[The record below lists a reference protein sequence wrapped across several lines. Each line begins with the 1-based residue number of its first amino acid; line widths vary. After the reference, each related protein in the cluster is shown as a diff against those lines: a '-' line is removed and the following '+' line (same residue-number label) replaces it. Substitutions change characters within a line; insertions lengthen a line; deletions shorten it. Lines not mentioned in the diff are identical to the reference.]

1 MAESFSV
8 QAILSANDKNFS
20 AGIKSASSAL
30 NGLKSSI
37 TGGLGFGILAGVGQ
51 QAFSAISGSVTGLVG
66 EINSSNAAWKT
77 FSANMEMAGKGKD
90 EIASVKSE
98 LQSFAEQTIYSASD
112 MASTYSQLA
121 AVGTKNTTQLVKG
134 FGGLAAASEN
144 PKQAMKT
151 LSQQATQMAAKP
163 KVAWEDFKLMLEQT
177 PAGISQIAKSMG
189 MTTAELVKN
198 VQDGKVKTE
207 DFFDAIAKVGTNDSF
222 TKLATQYKTVDQA
235 MDGLQETASNKLSP
249 AFDVLSTAGI
259 NAISGIVDAVGSLD
273 ASGLADKTSAVLESA
288 GKYWNVFKDDVKEV
302 GAAFGSA
309 ISAIKSSMGDLNGSF
324 GSIESVNT
332 FSDALGVATGA
343 LTTFA
348 GFLEEHSDAVAK
360 LITLLPKLFLAYQGF
375 KIIRTVA
382 PFVGTFSGAILKL
395 TAGGVGKIAGK
406 LLGIAAGEKAAG
418 SAAKTNSKQ
427 MLAAAKSFALMGVA
441 VLAISAGFALLAY
454 SAISV
459 ANAGPAAIAV
469 LFGMIAAVAALGAG
483 MAIMLNSI
491 KASPAKLTAISTA
504 MLALGAAVVLVSA
517 GFAILTASAIS
528 LANAG
533 PLAIAVMVGMVAAI
547 AGLAVGAAA
556 LGPALTAGAI
566 GFIAF
571 GAGIALV
578 GVGALAAAAAL
589 SVVASVLPTV
599 VEYGA
604 SGAVSIAALGVSMI
618 VFAAGAA
625 LAGAGALVLGAGLL
639 VVGAGALVAAAGVLA
654 LGAAVIVL
662 GAGVLVTAAGVTLL
676 GAALPVVGAGAL
688 AAAAGVATLSAAE
701 LVLVAALIA
710 GTGSLIAFGAAVVA
724 STVGIAA
731 FGAAMLVAAGGS
743 VAMAAALV
751 AVNASMKSISSN
763 AKSAQTSISAMQGSI
778 SVVQSELNGLGSI
791 AQSAV
796 NKLISTFDTG
806 ASRAKS
812 SGQKIGTNIQS
823 GVRSGTNQLPTIATQ
838 AMSRFNAA
846 IGSGGAR
853 AVSTSRN
860 MTRSI
865 VSSMNGA
872 SSGAYSAGRNIGVGL
887 ANGMESQLGRVR
899 AAAAQLAAAAEA
911 AIRAEAKIHSPSRV
925 AYGLGEY
932 YGEGYVYG
940 IKGCIVA
947 AHHVAAEL
955 VSAPAPASIP
965 ANLGDNITLYDAYK
979 YNSDATYTIVVPLD
993 IDGREVAKATAA
1005 YTKSELETHQRREER
1020 RKGRK

>member
-235 MDGLQETASNKLSP
+235 MDGLQETVSNKLSP

-589 SVVASVLPTV
+589 SVIASVLPTV

-604 SGAVSIAALGVSMI
+604 SGAVSVAALGVSMI
-618 VFAAGAA
+618 AFA
-625 LAGAGALVLGAGLL
+625 AGAGALVLGAGLL

-751 AVNASMKSISSN
+751 AVNASMKLISSN

-778 SVVQSELNGLGSI
+778 SVVQSGLNGLGSI

-812 SGQKIGTNIQS
+812 SGQKIGTNVQS
-823 GVRSGTNQLPTIATQ
+823 GVRSGTNQLPTIAAQ

-865 VSSMNGA
+865 VSSMNSA

>member
-163 KVAWEDFKLMLEQT
+163 KVAWEDFKLMLDQT

-189 MTTAELVKN
+189 MTSKELVKN

-235 MDGLQETASNKLSP
+235 MDGLQETVSNKLSP

-589 SVVASVLPTV
+589 SVIASVLPTV

-604 SGAVSIAALGVSMI
+604 SGAVSVAALGVSMI
-618 VFAAGAA
+618 AFA
-625 LAGAGALVLGAGLL
+625 AGAGALVLGAGLL

-751 AVNASMKSISSN
+751 AVNASMKLISSN

-778 SVVQSELNGLGSI
+778 SVVQSGLNGLGSI

-812 SGQKIGTNIQS
+812 SGQKIGTNVQS
-823 GVRSGTNQLPTIATQ
+823 GVRSGTNQLPTIAAQ

-865 VSSMNGA
+865 VSSMNSA

>member
-235 MDGLQETASNKLSP
+235 MDGLQETVSNKLSP

-589 SVVASVLPTV
+589 SVIASVLPTV

-604 SGAVSIAALGVSMI
+604 SGAVSVAALGVSMI
-618 VFAAGAA
+618 AFA
-625 LAGAGALVLGAGLL
+625 AGAGALVLGAGLL

-778 SVVQSELNGLGSI
+778 SVVQSGLNGLGSI

-812 SGQKIGTNIQS
+812 SGQKIGTNVQS
-823 GVRSGTNQLPTIATQ
+823 GVRSGTNQLPTIAAQ

-865 VSSMNGA
+865 VSSMNSA

>member
-163 KVAWEDFKLMLEQT
+163 KVAWEDFKLMLDQT

-189 MTTAELVKN
+189 MTSKELVKN

-235 MDGLQETASNKLSP
+235 MDGLQETVSNKLSP

-589 SVVASVLPTV
+589 SVIASVLPTV

-604 SGAVSIAALGVSMI
+604 SGAVSVAALGVSMI
-618 VFAAGAA
+618 AFA
-625 LAGAGALVLGAGLL
+625 AGAGALVLGAGLL

-778 SVVQSELNGLGSI
+778 SVVQSGLNGLGSI

>member
-20 AGIKSASSAL
+20 AGIKNASSAL
-30 NGLKSSI
+30 SGLKSSI

-51 QAFSAISGSVTGLVG
+51 QAFSAISSSVTGLVG

-163 KVAWEDFKLMLEQT
+163 KIAWEDFKLMLEQT

-235 MDGLQETASNKLSP
+235 MDGLQETVSNKLSP

-375 KIIRTVA
+375 KIIRSVA

-459 ANAGPAAIAV
+459 ANAGPA
-469 LFGMIAAVAALGAG
+469 
-483 MAIMLNSI
+483 
-491 KASPAKLTAISTA
+491 
-504 MLALGAAVVLVSA
+504 
-517 GFAILTASAIS
+517 
-528 LANAG
+528 
-533 PLAIAVMVGMVAAI
+533 AIAVMVGMVAAI

-688 AAAAGVATLSAAE
+688 AAAVGVATLSAAE

-778 SVVQSELNGLGSI
+778 SVVQSGLNGLGSI

-865 VSSMNGA
+865 VSSMNSA

>member
-30 NGLKSSI
+30 NGLKSSV

-235 MDGLQETASNKLSP
+235 MDGLQETVSNKLSP

-589 SVVASVLPTV
+589 SVIASVLPTV

-604 SGAVSIAALGVSMI
+604 SGAVSVAALGVSMI
-618 VFAAGAA
+618 AFA
-625 LAGAGALVLGAGLL
+625 AGAGALVLGAGLL

-778 SVVQSELNGLGSI
+778 SVVQSGLNGLGSI

-812 SGQKIGTNIQS
+812 SGQKIGTNVQS
-823 GVRSGTNQLPTIATQ
+823 GVRSGTNQLPTIAAQ

-865 VSSMNGA
+865 VSSMNSA

-1005 YTKSELETHQRREER
+1005 YTKSELEIHQRREER

>member
-163 KVAWEDFKLMLEQT
+163 KVAWEDFKLMLDQT

-189 MTTAELVKN
+189 MTSKELVKN

-235 MDGLQETASNKLSP
+235 MDGLQETVSNKLSP

-288 GKYWNVFKDDVKEV
+288 GKYWNVFKDDLKEV

-589 SVVASVLPTV
+589 SVIASVLPTV

-604 SGAVSIAALGVSMI
+604 SGAVSVAALGVSMI
-618 VFAAGAA
+618 AFA
-625 LAGAGALVLGAGLL
+625 AGAGALVLGAGLL

-778 SVVQSELNGLGSI
+778 SVVQSGLNGLGSI

-812 SGQKIGTNIQS
+812 SGQKIGTNVQS
-823 GVRSGTNQLPTIATQ
+823 GVRSGTNQLPTIAAQ

-865 VSSMNGA
+865 VSSMNSA

>member
-235 MDGLQETASNKLSP
+235 MDGLQETVSNKLSP

-459 ANAGPAAIAV
+459 ANAGP
-469 LFGMIAAVAALGAG
+469 
-483 MAIMLNSI
+483 
-491 KASPAKLTAISTA
+491 
-504 MLALGAAVVLVSA
+504 
-517 GFAILTASAIS
+517 
-528 LANAG
+528 
-533 PLAIAVMVGMVAAI
+533 LAIAVMVGMVAAI

-589 SVVASVLPTV
+589 SVIASVLPTV

-604 SGAVSIAALGVSMI
+604 SGAVSVAALGVSMI
-618 VFAAGAA
+618 AFAAGAA

-778 SVVQSELNGLGSI
+778 SVVQSGLNGLGSI

-812 SGQKIGTNIQS
+812 SGQKIGTNVQS
-823 GVRSGTNQLPTIATQ
+823 GVRSGTNQLPTIAAQ

-865 VSSMNGA
+865 VSSMNSA

>member
-163 KVAWEDFKLMLEQT
+163 KVAWEDFKLMLDQT

-189 MTTAELVKN
+189 MTSKELVKN

-235 MDGLQETASNKLSP
+235 MDGLQETVSNKLSP

-589 SVVASVLPTV
+589 SVIASVLPTV

-604 SGAVSIAALGVSMI
+604 SGAVSVAALGVSMI
-618 VFAAGAA
+618 AFA
-625 LAGAGALVLGAGLL
+625 AGAGALVLGAGLL

-778 SVVQSELNGLGSI
+778 SVVQSGLNGLGSI

-812 SGQKIGTNIQS
+812 SGQKIGTNVQS
-823 GVRSGTNQLPTIATQ
+823 GVRSGTNQLPTIAAQ

-865 VSSMNGA
+865 VSSMNSA

-1005 YTKSELETHQRREER
+1005 YTKSELEIHQRREER

>member
-163 KVAWEDFKLMLEQT
+163 KVAWEDFKLMLDQT

-189 MTTAELVKN
+189 MTSKELVKN

-235 MDGLQETASNKLSP
+235 MDGLQETVSNKLSP

-589 SVVASVLPTV
+589 SVIASVLPTV

-604 SGAVSIAALGVSMI
+604 SGAVSVAALGVSMI
-618 VFAAGAA
+618 AFA
-625 LAGAGALVLGAGLL
+625 AGAGALVLGAGLL

-751 AVNASMKSISSN
+751 TVNASMKSISSN

-778 SVVQSELNGLGSI
+778 SVVQSGLNGLGSI

-812 SGQKIGTNIQS
+812 SGQKIGTNVQS
-823 GVRSGTNQLPTIATQ
+823 GVRSGTNQLPTIAAQ

-865 VSSMNGA
+865 VSSMNSA

-1005 YTKSELETHQRREER
+1005 YTKSELEIHQRREER

>member
-77 FSANMEMAGKGKD
+77 FSANMEMTGKGKD

-163 KVAWEDFKLMLEQT
+163 KVAWEDFKLMLDQT

-189 MTTAELVKN
+189 MTSKELVKN

-235 MDGLQETASNKLSP
+235 MDGLQETVSNKLSP

-589 SVVASVLPTV
+589 SVIASVLPTV

-604 SGAVSIAALGVSMI
+604 SGAVSVAALGVSMI
-618 VFAAGAA
+618 AFA
-625 LAGAGALVLGAGLL
+625 AGAGALVLGAGLL

-751 AVNASMKSISSN
+751 AVNTSMKSISSN

-778 SVVQSELNGLGSI
+778 SVVQSGLNGLGSI

>member
-235 MDGLQETASNKLSP
+235 MDGLQETVSNKLSP

-348 GFLEEHSDAVAK
+348 GFLEAHSDAVAK

-459 ANAGPAAIAV
+459 ANAGP
-469 LFGMIAAVAALGAG
+469 
-483 MAIMLNSI
+483 
-491 KASPAKLTAISTA
+491 
-504 MLALGAAVVLVSA
+504 
-517 GFAILTASAIS
+517 
-528 LANAG
+528 
-533 PLAIAVMVGMVAAI
+533 LAIAVMVGMVAAI

-589 SVVASVLPTV
+589 SVIASVLPTV

-604 SGAVSIAALGVSMI
+604 NGAVSVAALGVSMI
-618 VFAAGAA
+618 AFAAGAA

-778 SVVQSELNGLGSI
+778 SVVQSGLNGLGST

-979 YNSDATYTIVVPLD
+979 YNSDATYTIIVPLD

>member
-163 KVAWEDFKLMLEQT
+163 KVAWEDFKLMLDQT

-189 MTTAELVKN
+189 MTSKELVKN

-235 MDGLQETASNKLSP
+235 MDGLQETVSNKLSP

-406 LLGIAAGEKAAG
+406 LLDIAAGEKAAG

-589 SVVASVLPTV
+589 SVIASVLPTV

-604 SGAVSIAALGVSMI
+604 SGAVSVAALGVSMI
-618 VFAAGAA
+618 AFA
-625 LAGAGALVLGAGLL
+625 AGAGALVLGAGLL

-778 SVVQSELNGLGSI
+778 SVVQSGLNGLGSI

-812 SGQKIGTNIQS
+812 SGQKIGTNVQS
-823 GVRSGTNQLPTIATQ
+823 GVRSGTNQLPTIAAQ

-865 VSSMNGA
+865 VSSMNSA

-1005 YTKSELETHQRREER
+1005 YTKSELEIHQRREER

>member
-235 MDGLQETASNKLSP
+235 MDGLQETVSNKLSP

-589 SVVASVLPTV
+589 SVIASVLPTV

-604 SGAVSIAALGVSMI
+604 SGAVSVAALGVSMI
-618 VFAAGAA
+618 AFA
-625 LAGAGALVLGAGLL
+625 AGAGALVLGAGLL

-778 SVVQSELNGLGSI
+778 SVVQSGLNGLGSI

-812 SGQKIGTNIQS
+812 SGQKIGTNVQS
-823 GVRSGTNQLPTIATQ
+823 GVRSGTNQLPTIAAQ

-865 VSSMNGA
+865 VSSMNSA
-872 SSGAYSAGRNIGVGL
+872 SSGAYIAGRNIGVGL

>member
-163 KVAWEDFKLMLEQT
+163 KVAWEDFKLMLDQT

-189 MTTAELVKN
+189 MTSKELVKN

-235 MDGLQETASNKLSP
+235 MDGLQETVSNKLSP

-589 SVVASVLPTV
+589 SVIASVLPTV

-604 SGAVSIAALGVSMI
+604 SGAVSVAALGVSMI
-618 VFAAGAA
+618 AFA
-625 LAGAGALVLGAGLL
+625 AGAGALVLGAGLL

-778 SVVQSELNGLGSI
+778 SVVQSGLNGLGSI

-812 SGQKIGTNIQS
+812 SGQKIGTNVQS
-823 GVRSGTNQLPTIATQ
+823 GVRSGTNQLPTIAIQ

-865 VSSMNGA
+865 VSSMNSA

>member
-235 MDGLQETASNKLSP
+235 MDGLQETVSNKLSP

-459 ANAGPAAIAV
+459 ANAGP
-469 LFGMIAAVAALGAG
+469 
-483 MAIMLNSI
+483 
-491 KASPAKLTAISTA
+491 
-504 MLALGAAVVLVSA
+504 
-517 GFAILTASAIS
+517 
-528 LANAG
+528 
-533 PLAIAVMVGMVAAI
+533 LAIAVMVGMVVAI

-589 SVVASVLPTV
+589 SVIASVLPTV

-604 SGAVSIAALGVSMI
+604 SGAVSVAALGVSMI
-618 VFAAGAA
+618 AFAAGAA

-778 SVVQSELNGLGSI
+778 SVVQSGLNGLGSI

-812 SGQKIGTNIQS
+812 SGQKIGTNVQS
-823 GVRSGTNQLPTIATQ
+823 GVRSGTNQLPTIAAQ

-865 VSSMNGA
+865 VSSMNSA

>member
-1 MAESFSV
+1 MAESYSV

-20 AGIKSASSAL
+20 AGMKSASSAL
-30 NGLKSSI
+30 SSLKTSI
-37 TGGLGFGILAGVGQ
+37 TGGLGFGILAGIGQ

-66 EINSSNAAWKT
+66 EISSSNAAWKT

-90 EIASVKSE
+90 EIASIKGE

-207 DFFDAIAKVGTNDSF
+207 DFFDAISKVGTNDAF
-222 TKLATQYKTVDQA
+222 TKLATQYKTVGQA
-235 MDGLQETASNKLSP
+235 MDGLQETVSNKLAP
-249 AFDVLSTAGI
+249 AFDVLSNVGI
-259 NAISGIVDAVGSLD
+259 NAVSSIVDAVGSID
-273 ASGLADKTSAVLESA
+273 ASGLADKLTAGLDSAS
-288 GKYWNVFKDDVKEV
+288 KYWDVFKTDVSEV
-302 GAAFGSA
+302 GKAFGSA
-309 ISAIKSSMGDLNGSF
+309 VSAVMQSLGELNGSF
-324 GSIESVNT
+324 GSTDSIKSFSSVM
-332 FSDALGVATGA
+332 DVATGA

-348 GFLEEHSDAVAK
+348 GFLEEHADAVAK
-360 LITLLPKLFLAYQGF
+360 VISLLPKLFLAYQGF
-375 KIIRTVA
+375 KIVRTVA
-382 PFVGTFSGAILKL
+382 PFVGSFSGAILKL

-406 LLGIAAGEKAAG
+406 LFGIAAGETATGNASKKSATQMLKAAK
-418 SAAKTNSKQ
+418 A
-427 MLAAAKSFALMGVA
+427 FALMGVA
-441 VLAISAGFALLAY
+441 VLTISAGFALLAY

-469 LFGMIAAVAALGAG
+469 LFGLIAAVAALGAG
-483 MAIMLNSI
+483 MAVMLNSI

-504 MLALGAAVVLVSA
+504 MVALGAAVVLAAA
-517 GFAILTASAIS
+517 GFAILTASAIN
-528 LANAG
+528 LASAG

-556 LGPALTAGAI
+556 LAPALTAGAV
-566 GFIAF
+566 GFVAF

-578 GVGALAAAAAL
+578 GVSALAAAAAL
-589 SVVASVLPTV
+589 AVVASVLPVV
-599 VEYGA
+599 VEYGT
-604 SGAVSIAALGVSMI
+604 SGAVAIAALSASMI

-639 VVGAGALVAAAGVLA
+639 VAGAGALVAAVGVLA
-654 LGAAVIVL
+654 LSAAVLVL
-662 GAGVLVTAAGVTLL
+662 SAGILLAAAGVALL
-676 GAALPVVGAGAL
+676 GAALPAVGVGAIT
-688 AAAAGVATLSAAE
+688 AATGLTALSAAA
-701 LVLVAALIA
+701 LVCTAGLVA
-710 GTGSLIAFGAAVVA
+710 FDDAAVV
-724 STVGIAA
+724 STVGVAA

-751 AVNASMKSISSN
+751 GVNTSMASISSN

-778 SVVQSELNGLGSI
+778 SVVQSGLNGLESI

-796 NKLISTFDTG
+796 NKLISAFDNG
-806 ASRAKS
+806 ARRAKS
-812 SGQKIGTNIQS
+812 SGQKIGTNTQN
-823 GVRSGTNQLPTIATQ
+823 GVKSGTNQLPTIATQ

-853 AVSTSRN
+853 AVATSRN
-860 MTRSI
+860 MARSI

-872 SSGAYSAGRNIGVGL
+872 SGGAYSAGRNIGVGL

-899 AAAAQLAAAAEA
+899 SVAAQLAAAAEA

-925 AYGLGEY
+925 TQELGEY
-932 YGEGYVYG
+932 FGDGWADG
-940 IKGCIVA
+940 IQSRIA
-947 AHHVAAEL
+947 DAHHAAAEL
-955 VSAPAPASIP
+955 VSVPSLASMPTISNYGN
-965 ANLGDNITLYDAYK
+965 ATLNDVYEYRS
-979 YNSDATYTIVVPLD
+979 NETYTIIVPLD
-993 IDGREVAKATAA
+993 LDGREVAKATVT
-1005 YTKSELETHQRREER
+1005 YTKSELETQQRREER
-1020 RKGRK
+1020 RKGRR

>member
-1 MAESFSV
+1 MAESYSV

-20 AGIKSASSAL
+20 AGMKSASSAL
-30 NGLKSSI
+30 SNLKTSI
-37 TGGLGFGILAGVGQ
+37 TGGLGFGILAGIGQ
-51 QAFSAISGSVTGLVG
+51 QAFSAISSSVTGLIG
-66 EINSSNAAWKT
+66 EISSSNAAWKT

-90 EIASVKSE
+90 EIASIKGE

-163 KVAWEDFKLMLEQT
+163 KVAWEDFKLMLDQT

-189 MTTAELVKN
+189 MTSKELVKN

-235 MDGLQETASNKLSP
+235 MDGLQETVSNKLSP

-348 GFLEEHSDAVAK
+348 GFLEEHADAVAK
-360 LITLLPKLFLAYQGF
+360 VISLLPKLFLAYQGF
-375 KIIRTVA
+375 KIVRTVA
-382 PFVGTFSGAILKL
+382 PFVGSFSGAILKL

-406 LLGIAAGEKAAG
+406 LFGIAAGEKAAG

-427 MLAAAKSFALMGVA
+427 MLTAAKSFALMGVA

-454 SAISV
+454 SAVSV

-469 LFGMIAAVAALGAG
+469 LFGLVAAVAALGAG
-483 MAIMLNSI
+483 MAVMLNSV

-504 MLALGAAVVLVSA
+504 VLALGAAVVLVAA
-517 GFAILTASAIS
+517 GFAILTASAIN

-556 LGPALTAGAI
+556 LGPALTAGAV
-566 GFIAF
+566 GFVAF

-589 SVVASVLPTV
+589 AVVASVLPVV
-599 VEYGA
+599 VEYGT
-604 SGAVSIAALGVSMI
+604 SGAVAIAALGASMV

-639 VVGAGALVAAAGVLA
+639 VAGAGALVAAVGILA
-654 LGAAVIVL
+654 LSAAVLVL
-662 GAGVLVTAAGVTLL
+662 SVGILLAAADVALL
-676 GAALPVVGAGAL
+676 GAALPAVGAGAITAATGL
-688 AAAAGVATLSAAE
+688 AALSAAT
-701 LVLVAALIA
+701 LACTA
-710 GTGSLIAFGAAVVA
+710 GFVAFGAAIVVP
-724 STVGIAA
+724 TVGVVA

-751 AVNASMKSISSN
+751 GVNTSMASISSN
-763 AKSAQTSISAMQGSI
+763 AKAAQTSIGAMQDSI
-778 SVVQSELNGLGSI
+778 SVVQSGLNGLESI

-796 NKLISTFDTG
+796 NKLISAFDNG

-812 SGQKIGTNIQS
+812 SGQKIGTNVQN
-823 GVRSGTNQLPTIATQ
+823 GVKSGTNQLPTIATQ

-853 AVSTSRN
+853 AVATSRN
-860 MTRSI
+860 MARSI

-899 AAAAQLAAAAEA
+899 SAAAQLAAAAEA

-925 AYGLGEY
+925 TRELGEY
-932 YGEGYVYG
+932 FGGGWVDG
-940 IKGCIVA
+940 IQSQIA
-947 AHHVAAEL
+947 DAHHAAAEL
-955 VSAPAPASIP
+955 VSAPSPASMPTISNYGN
-965 ANLGDNITLYDAYK
+965 ATLNDEYEYRS
-979 YNSDATYTIVVPLD
+979 NETYTIIVPLD
-993 IDGREVAKATAA
+993 LDGREVAKATVT
-1005 YTKSELETHQRREER
+1005 YTKSELETQQRREER
-1020 RKGRK
+1020 RKGRR

>member
-163 KVAWEDFKLMLEQT
+163 KVAWEDFKLMLDQT

-189 MTTAELVKN
+189 MTSKELVKN

-235 MDGLQETASNKLSP
+235 MDGLQETVSNKLSP

-589 SVVASVLPTV
+589 SVIASVLPTV

-604 SGAVSIAALGVSMI
+604 SGAVSVAALGVSMI
-618 VFAAGAA
+618 AFA
-625 LAGAGALVLGAGLL
+625 AGAGALVLGAGLL

-778 SVVQSELNGLGSI
+778 SVVQSGLNGLGSI

-812 SGQKIGTNIQS
+812 SGQKIGTNVQS
-823 GVRSGTNQLPTIATQ
+823 GVRSGTNQLPTIAAQ

-865 VSSMNGA
+865 VSSMNSA